1 MRRLGVTCAT
11 ERVRPGD
18 ILEQLILDRSKRWV
32 VHDRG
37 REGGSTE
44 TVE

>member
-1 MRRLGVTCAT
+1 MRRLGVTCAM
-11 ERVRPGD
+11 EQVRPGD

-32 VHDRG
+32 VQDRV